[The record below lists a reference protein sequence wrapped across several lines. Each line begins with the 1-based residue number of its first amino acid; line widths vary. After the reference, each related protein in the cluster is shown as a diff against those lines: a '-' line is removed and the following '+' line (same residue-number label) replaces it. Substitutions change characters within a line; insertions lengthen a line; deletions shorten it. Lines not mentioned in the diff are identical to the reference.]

1 MQNIHTTPDAVSKLK
16 KAAKVLARGNTLL
29 QHAEALDRVAKE
41 AGYLHWKHVTP
52 CAETTSATPAT
63 SSLLAKVT
71 AAECT
76 DQRFGKTKDQELL
89 LVVGPS
95 GYGKT
100 FRAID
105 YALNALRQG
114 KPVHV
119 LDIGRSYW
127 HLCRTVGGTYSTFA
141 RDGSRSDERHG
152 DTPLVVFEL
161 EDLVGEPKDARTSV
175 PVNEIAPNALLVVD
189 EVWQMPSLLGSTD
202 ALNQMVSAHLAAGGS
217 AVLLIMDRIGSNGGN
232 GDIAPNAHHGRALLE
247 IHSGPAVRRS
257 LILLDRI

>member
-1 MQNIHTTPDAVSKLK
+1 MHHIHTSPEAVSKLK
-16 KAAKVLARGNTLL
+16 KAAKLLARGDTLL

-41 AGYLHWKHVTP
+41 AGYLHWKHVTT
-52 CAETTSATPAT
+52 CAETTSAAQAT
-63 SSLLAKVT
+63 SSPLAKVT

-76 DQRFGKTKDQELL
+76 DPRFGKPKDQELIL
-89 LVVGPS
+89 IVGPS

-152 DTPLVVFEL
+152 DTPLIVFEL
-161 EDLVGEPKDARTSV
+161 EDLVGQPEEARTSV
-175 PVNEIAPNALLVVD
+175 PVHEIAPTALLVVD
-189 EVWQMPSLLGSTD
+189 ELWQMPRVLGAPD
-202 ALNQMVSAHLAAGGS
+202 ALKHLVEAHLAAGGS
-217 AVLLIMDRIGSNGGN
+217 AVLLSMDRILPNGPKPYLDIESGS
-232 GDIAPNAHHGRALLE
+232 
-247 IHSGPAVRRS
+247 AVRRS
-257 LILLDRI
+257 LVQLDRI